1 MTDDLPAPPGTT
13 DHQAAVRRRGWWR
26 TNLVALLS
34 LLVVVP
40 ALVYVVIA
48 VPANSRAQSEAA
60 IDLVSYGD
68 STELGGYSWTLS
80 ASREF
85 PGEGLDEN
93 DIPTGSSL
101 VAAIID
107 VAPVEA
113 GSAESDSASSDS
125 ASSELAAASCDV
137 TLTSRASGDEKSW
150 RELTNEAVY
159 NYRLDEATTSYCSF
173 DGEAFELEVVFLTP
187 DDAYDSATID
197 LSLTVGDP
205 TIKRFALQP
214 AQ

>member
-48 VPANSRAQSEAA
+48 VPANSRAQSETA
-60 IDLVSYGD
+60 IDQVSYGD

-113 GSAESDSASSDS
+113 GSADNNAADDDLAS
-125 ASSELAAASCDV
+125 ASCDV

>member
-48 VPANSRAQSEAA
+48 VPANSRAQSETA
-60 IDLVSYGD
+60 IDQVSYGD

-113 GSAESDSASSDS
+113 GSAESDS

>member
-40 ALVYVVIA
+40 ALVYVVVA
-48 VPANSRAQSEAA
+48 LPANSRAQSETA
-60 IDLVSYGD
+60 IDRVAYGD

-113 GSAESDSASSDS
+113 GSADNNAADDDLAS
-125 ASSELAAASCDV
+125 ASCDV
-137 TLTSRASGDEKSW
+137 TLTSRASGDERSW
-150 RELTNEAVY
+150 RELSNEAVY

-187 DDAYDSATID
+187 DDAYGSATID
-197 LSLTVGDP
+197 LSLTAGDP